1 MFTAKI
7 YAQVDINLS
16 ENSGSQKSVDLSG
29 IDLIQNKSHILIF
42 ENQVFS
48 LIALENILSYEL
60 KLKKYTS
67 FFSSGTAIF

>member
-16 ENSGSQKSVDLSG
+16 ENSGSKKSVDLSG

-48 LIALENILSYEL
+48 LIALENILSDEL